1 MTIWMVNWKIH
12 PRQTFNQ
19 LKYLSRQHLSENLLK
34 MEKIHANR
42 YLGLIDFLAFMIIK
56 KDTNNKNYLKL
67 VCKLANICRMIMTYT
82 ETYPWQFQQS
92 FVNDFEVFKYIRVTP
107 NIRHVILLLSNGL
120 LVVGIQ
126 IQRNSLMLHAN
137 NNIN

>member
-1 MTIWMVNWKIH
+1 MVNGKIY

-67 VCKLANICRMIMTYT
+67 VCKLANICHMIITYT
-82 ETYPWQFQQS
+82 KNLYDT
-92 FVNDFEVFKYIRVTP
+92 
-107 NIRHVILLLSNGL
+107 LSN
-120 LVVGIQ
+120 Q
-126 IQRNSLMLHAN
+126 T
-137 NNIN
+137 